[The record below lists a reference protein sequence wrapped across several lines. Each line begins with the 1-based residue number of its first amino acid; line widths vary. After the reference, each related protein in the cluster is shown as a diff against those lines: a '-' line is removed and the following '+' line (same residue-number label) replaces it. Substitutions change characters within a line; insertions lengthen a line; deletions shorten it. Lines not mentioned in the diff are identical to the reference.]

1 MKNGKKLTGKAKH
14 HVTDWRDATNYPSI
28 NGTSQ
33 AEWAWEFLRRSR
45 YYASDVDAVRRLMLN
60 RHDKKTKLPKK
71 WNFVMVNIPEYLP
84 DDWPGSQTLLPWKCF
99 PPASPISS
107 TVNEYI
113 EKFGKRPDTGIRRDL
128 LVPRRW
134 GLSKPIRPEQSYD
147 EKLVKFKAQR
157 HRTGNFDL
165 DVKSLSR
172 PRHIELG
179 LMPYETVIVV
189 DLTDINAQMQVLNQ
203 RLEDFSNDT
212 FAKEKLAPRRK
223 TKQTTT
229 LPHEHWAM
237 LRLVD
242 AIREFQAQKSF
253 KPSSISEEFYCPRF
267 SYQAFLTHLTQEAS
281 NNLLKM
287 DRSHR
292 TWITQ
297 TLRLTQLRNWSS
309 DHLYRLVCHRGYL
322 ALLE

>member
-1 MKNGKKLTGKAKH
+1 MKNGKKLTGKAKY
-14 HVTDWRDATNYPSI
+14 HVTDWRDAANYPAI
-28 NGTSQ
+28 NETKP

-84 DDWPGSQTLLPWKCF
+84 DDWPSSQTLLPWKCF
-99 PPASPISS
+99 PSASPISS
-107 TVNEYI
+107 TVNEYV
-113 EKFGKRPDTGIRRDL
+113 EKFGKRPDIGIRRDL

-134 GLSKPIRPEQSYD
+134 GLSKPIRPEQSYE
-147 EKLVKFKAQR
+147 EKLVKFKAPG
-157 HRTGNFDL
+157 HRADSFDL
-165 DVKSLSR
+165 NSKTLSK

-179 LMPYETVIVV
+179 LMPYETVVV
-189 DLTDINAQMQVLNQ
+189 LDLTDIKEQMRVLNQ
-203 RLEDFSNDT
+203 RLKDFSNDA
-212 FAKEKLAPRRK
+212 FVEEKLAPRRK
-223 TKQTTT
+223 TKQYTS
-229 LPHEHWAM
+229 LPHELWAM

-242 AIREFQAQKSF
+242 AIREFQAQNSF
-253 KPSSISEEFYCPRF
+253 KPSSISEEFDCAGF

-281 NNLLKM
+281 NNLLNM

-297 TLRLTQLRNWSS
+297 TLRVTQLRNWSS